1 MTLKEAVENL
11 KLKFTSGND
20 IEIERATIL
29 RKEWDIIYPVLKKKL
44 FDDRLKEAIEKV
56 CEDLKLIPDEE
67 FRKEMEAHI
76 IEDEGWDNE

>member
-1 MTLKEAVENL
+1 MTFKEAVENL

-29 RKEWDIIYPVLKKKL
+29 RKEWDVIYPVLVKKL
-44 FDDRLKEAIEKV
+44 FDDKLKEAIDKV

-67 FRKEMEAHI
+67 LKKE
-76 IEDEGWDNE
+76 IESYNEGWEYE